1 MVSEGVFVSQLKRDI
16 LRLGEARGEVAF
28 GLNPMRPNVRF
39 GSLADILTSSRHV
52 RLTPNNGHWT
62 ATQIALAGP
71 EKRGHIATRESAALA
86 LWAFAAVAFPRKL
99 WDRLLPSRGVWF
111 SGRSHS

>member
-1 MVSEGVFVSQLKRDI
+1 MVSGGIFVSQLKRGI
-16 LRLGEARGEVAF
+16 LRLGEASGEVAF

-52 RLTPNNGHWT
+52 RPNNGHWT
-62 ATQIALAGP
+62 VTQIATCGPRTKRAYSNPRERSTSPMGIRCGRLPQEAVGQTAPLA
-71 EKRGHIATRESAALA
+71 
-86 LWAFAAVAFPRKL
+86 
-99 WDRLLPSRGVWF
+99 GVWF